1 MKDTSFNKLSNL
13 NAMPSIYRQIFLLIT
28 LLFALT
34 AQAAQND
41 KREDKEELTPP
52 SVARNFPSS
61 ESRQSEIGRYQNLD
75 GRFNELEDNQ
85 RNNRY
90 GIGYEMRQ
98 GGRSS
103 AQGASGR
110 RR

>member
-1 MKDTSFNKLSNL
+1 MNDTSFNKLPNL
-13 NAMPSIYRQIFLLIT
+13 NAMPSITRQIFMLIT

-41 KREDKEELTPP
+41 KREDKEDLTPP

-61 ESRQSEIGRYQNLD
+61 ESRQPEIGRYQNLD

-85 RNNRY
+85 RSNRY

-98 GGRSS
+98 GERSS
-103 AQGASGR
+103 ARSGR
-110 RR
+110 GRGR

>member
-1 MKDTSFNKLSNL
+1 MGDTSFNKLPNL
-13 NAMPSIYRQIFLLIT
+13 NAMPSISRQLILLTT

-34 AQAAQND
+34 TQAAQDD
-41 KREDKEELTPP
+41 KREAKEDLTPP

-75 GRFNELEDNQ
+75 GRFNELEDSQ
-85 RNNRY
+85 RSNRY

-98 GGRSS
+98 GG
-103 AQGASGR
+103 QSGTR
-110 RR
+110 GDRGWGR